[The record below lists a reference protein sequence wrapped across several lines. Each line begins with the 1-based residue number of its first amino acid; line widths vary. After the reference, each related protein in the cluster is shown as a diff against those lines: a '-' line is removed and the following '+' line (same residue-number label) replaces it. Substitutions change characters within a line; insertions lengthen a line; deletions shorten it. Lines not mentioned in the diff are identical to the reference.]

1 MQSFKDI
8 YFPNQIGYEVL
19 HRQSHFFYCICLYA
33 NVQRTMGDW
42 GRPPELTLLSF
53 QQIKIVDKEGNI
65 LPVNTPGEICIRG
78 YGVMIGYWG
87 EKEQTESALKPTGW
101 LHSGWDSSLEVFDWI
116 NSFWS
121 LVNAFLSLCHVN
133 IQPGFSMT
141 LIVRQHTSIT
151 DTLRGCFC
159 LKKKNGYYIMS
170 KREINMVVTKSELI
184 VKTGKWGR
192 QQTSQAWAVLL
203 SHFRPY
209 DDTRRRREVLCLAQ
223 EYKNILPARVERSPL
238 DSE

>member
-1 MQSFKDI
+1 
-8 YFPNQIGYEVL
+8 
-19 HRQSHFFYCICLYA
+19 
-33 NVQRTMGDW
+33 
-42 GRPPELTLLSF
+42 
-53 QQIKIVDKEGNI
+53 
-65 LPVNTPGEICIRG
+65 
-78 YGVMIGYWG
+78 
-87 EKEQTESALKPTGW
+87 
-101 LHSGWDSSLEVFDWI
+101 
-116 NSFWS
+116 
-121 LVNAFLSLCHVN
+121 
-133 IQPGFSMT
+133 MT

-223 EYKNILPARVERSPL
+223 EYKNILPARVERPARFGVKRTNHEATAPRKPIL
-238 DSE
+238 ILYH